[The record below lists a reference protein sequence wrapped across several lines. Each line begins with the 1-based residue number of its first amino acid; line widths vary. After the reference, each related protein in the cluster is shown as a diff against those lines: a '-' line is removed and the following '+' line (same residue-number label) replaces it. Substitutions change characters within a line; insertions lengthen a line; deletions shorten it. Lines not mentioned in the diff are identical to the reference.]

1 MNVKKFL
8 VGISASAVALG
19 TMAVPVLAAPPSYG
33 EQPGYENA
41 SACGADH
48 GAFAFFGNF
57 GYVHSVHD
65 VDGPGGGDTGYDEYA
80 DGTDDNVGQGA
91 EGGVTGGTG
100 DRNSNSCGNPQ
111 HEF

>member
-1 MNVKKFL
+1 MNIKKL
-8 VGISASAVALG
+8 LAGAAASALVLG
-19 TMAVPVLAAPPSYG
+19 SMATAVIAAPPSYG
-33 EQPGYENA
+33 EQPGYSQA

-48 GAFAFFGNF
+48 GAFAYFGNF
-57 GYVHSVHD
+57 GYVDNVHD
-65 VDGPGGGDTGYDEYA
+65 VDGSGLGYDEYA

-111 HEF
+111 HDF